1 MNKEDVYG
9 FALTTDEMYEDLIEK
24 LDLMQ
29 EFTDMLKQYKSFI
42 GVWQEPKL
50 TYQVFI
56 FTDRKERTEAFKKAD
71 EMGFKSVVIY
81 ANDITKPECLQ

>member
-1 MNKEDVYG
+1 MNKKEVYG
-9 FALTTDEMYEDLIEK
+9 FALTTDEMYEGLTSR
-24 LDLMQ
+24 LNTMQ
-29 EFTDMLKQYKSFI
+29 QLTDMLKEYKSFI

-71 EMGFKSVVIY
+71 EMGFKSAVIY
-81 ANDITKPECLQ
+81 VNDITTPECLQ